1 MDGAAQR
8 EDARSWLPFGLGVI
22 GVLVLVGLLVVAL
35 GLGGDDGEGGTAGD
49 EGGAGDAAVDG
60 EGAEDAAAG
69 GRRSEETGDGSGPP
83 TSAAR
88 GPEGTRELTEVPDE
102 IPAGLLPDDARA
114 IEGTV
119 ARGGDNWSA
128 VVVFRSDTARS
139 DLEQGAD
146 AAMAAGGF
154 TRRDAVEDSERRV
167 IRYDGE
173 DGAVLTVTLRREGEE
188 VVVGAVL
195 VSGGN

>member
-1 MDGAAQR
+1 MDGATEPAA
-8 EDARSWLPFGLGVI
+8 ARSWLPLALGAVGL
-22 GVLVLVGLLVVAL
+22 LVLAGLLVVAL
-35 GLGGDDGEGGTAGD
+35 GGGDGPDDPAPADDGQATGAGDDGHDEADDDRAGG
-49 EGGAGDAAVDG
+49 VDG
-60 EGAEDAAAG
+60 PE
-69 GRRSEETGDGSGPP
+69 

-88 GPEGTRELTEVPDE
+88 GPEGTRELTGVPDE
-102 IPAGLLPDDARA
+102 FPPGLLPDDARA

-119 ARGGDNWSA
+119 ARGGDDWSA
-128 VVVFRSDTARS
+128 AVVFRSGSERF
-139 DLEQGAD
+139 DLEQRAD
-146 AAMAAGGF
+146 TATSAAGF

-173 DGAVLTVTLRREGEE
+173 DGSVLTVTLRRDGDE